1 MRFRTKLLLLNCL
14 PLLIFAAI
22 SLFLGL
28 TQFRANLYNEKE
40 GNLRAASLA
49 ALTFY
54 SSQGYGD
61 YRRQEDGYVWRG
73 MNLNVSEKTSIVD
86 DLKKQT
92 GTDFTFFFGK
102 TAIMTSIHDE
112 NDRRCIGLPAG
123 EAIQTYTIEQGKQLW
138 CRHIVINGKP
148 CQAYVIPI
156 RQESDDSVVG
166 ALMASTPADGFN
178 SALRNYVLTTV
189 AAMLLV
195 LIAVLILI
203 CWHVNWFAQKF
214 AEVTDRSR
222 QDLLTG
228 LYNKLTFEYEASKR
242 LGCRKDEEKPALFI
256 IDLDDFKQ
264 VNDTFGHQT
273 GDEVL
278 RSFADILL
286 QTFRS
291 SDIIGRIGGDEFM
304 ILMTLKKD
312 ESLVQVDELAQEI
325 LEKLYALR
333 IDATEHLTCSIGA
346 GVDDAHCGFRELY
359 ALADK
364 ALYAS
369 KNKGKAGFVRYSSS
383 QVTNEVSQCVKEE

>member
-1 MRFRTKLLLLNCL
+1 MKFRTKLLLLNGL
-14 PLLIFAAI
+14 PLLLFAAI

-40 GNLRAASLA
+40 GNLRSAALA

-61 YRRQEDGYVWRG
+61 YRRQEDGFVWRG
-73 MNLNVSEKTSIVD
+73 MNLNISRKTSIVD

-102 TAIMTSIHDE
+102 QAAMTSIRDK
-112 NDRRCIGLPAG
+112 NGQRGIGLTAD
-123 EAIQTYTIEQGKQLW
+123 EAIQTHTLEEGKQLW
-138 CRHIVINGKP
+138 CRHIVINGTP

-156 RQESDDSVVG
+156 RQESDDAVVG
-166 ALMASTPADGFN
+166 ALMASAPAEGLRA
-178 SALRNYVLTTV
+178 ALRNYVLTTV

-195 LIAVLILI
+195 LVAVFVFIH
-203 CWHVNWFAQKF
+203 WHVNWFAQKF
-214 AEVTDRSR
+214 SEVTDRSR
-222 QDLLTG
+222 HDLLTG
-228 LYNKLTFEYEASKR
+228 IYNKVTFESEASKA
-242 LGCRKDEEKPALFI
+242 LAAKKDDEVSALFL

-278 RSFADILL
+278 KALSGILSR
-286 QTFRS
+286 TFRS

-304 ILMTLKKD
+304 ALMPISKD
-312 ESLVQVDELAQEI
+312 ESLSQTDGMAQTI
-325 LEKLYALR
+325 LEKIRAAK
-333 IDATEHLTCSIGA
+333 IGKAQNLTCSIGV
-346 GVDDAHCGFRELY
+346 GIDDAHCGFPALY

-364 ALYAS
+364 ALYAA
-369 KNKGKAGFVRYSSS
+369 KEKGKANFVRYSCPH
-383 QVTNEVSQCVKEE
+383 VANEEK

>member
-1 MRFRTKLLLLNCL
+1 MKFRTKLLLLNCL

-40 GNLRAASLA
+40 GNLRAAAMA

-61 YRRQEDGYVWRG
+61 YHRQDDGYVWRG
-73 MNLNVSEKTSIVD
+73 MNLNISEKTSIVD

-92 GTDFTFFFGK
+92 GTDFTFYFGK

-112 NDRRCIGLPAG
+112 NGRRCIGLSAD
-123 EAIQTYTIEQGKQLW
+123 EAILNYTIEQGNQLW
-138 CRHIVINGKP
+138 CRHIVINGEP

-156 RQESDDSVVG
+156 RQESNDAVVG
-166 ALMASTPADGFN
+166 ALMASTSANGLN
-178 SALRNYVLTTV
+178 AALRNYVLTTV

-203 CWHVNWFAQKF
+203 CWHVNWFARKYS
-214 AEVTDRSR
+214 EVTDRSR

-228 LYNKLTFEYEASKR
+228 LYNKLTFEYEAAKH
-242 LGCRKDEEKPALFI
+242 LAQRKDGETSALFI

-264 VNDTFGHQT
+264 VNDSFGHQT
-273 GDEVL
+273 GDEL
-278 RSFADILL
+278 LKAFGGILI
-286 QTFRS
+286 QAFRS

-304 ILMTLKKD
+304 ILKPITENEPLTR
-312 ESLVQVDELAQEI
+312 VDEIAGEI
-325 LEKLYALR
+325 LENLR
-333 IDATEHLTCSIGA
+333 ELEIGEARHLTCSIGV
-346 GVDDAHCGFRELY
+346 GVDDANCGFRELY
-359 ALADK
+359 ALTDK
-364 ALYAS
+364 ALYAA
-369 KNKGKAGFVRYSSS
+369 KKKGKASFIRYSCP
-383 QVTNEVSQCVKEE
+383 QVANEEK